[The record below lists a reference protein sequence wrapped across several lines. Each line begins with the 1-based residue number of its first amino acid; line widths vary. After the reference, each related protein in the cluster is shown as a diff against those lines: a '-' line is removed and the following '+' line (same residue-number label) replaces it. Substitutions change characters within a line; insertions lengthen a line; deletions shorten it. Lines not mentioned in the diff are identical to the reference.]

1 MSTDPRFNTEV
12 FKLLLQVISS
22 DHEIAPEEVQHL
34 SEAAQALSVPAWE
47 LDAIAHYL
55 RQGSPLP
62 PPNMGLLRTQPQVAL
77 QAAKALIASDKRL
90 DKGELLVLRQIGEML
105 GVDPG

>member
-1 MSTDPRFNTEV
+1 MSTDPSFNTEV

-22 DHEIAPEEVQHL
+22 DHEISPAEVQHL
-34 SEAAQALSVPAWE
+34 SETAQALSVPTWE

-62 PPNMGLLRTQPQVAL
+62 APNMGLLRTQPQVAL
-77 QAAKALIASDKRL
+77 QAATALIASDQRL
-90 DKGELLVLRQIGEML
+90 DEGEVLVLQQIAELL